1 MPNVEIK
8 ENTKSTSNISSLIAI
23 LAETAPVSLVDN
35 FEYQLNDTRKKICE
49 QIEESV
55 VINKQMKD
63 SYGNSLAAIGNND
76 KVQDFT
82 NYSLTNETMN
92 YPLWLALYNDSWV
105 FRKIIDK
112 PAQDQISCGITLHG
126 KNNYTRI
133 YKAFD
138 KFKPELTNLI
148 RWGRLFGG
156 SIAVMMFD
164 TINDVDMKYPLK
176 KNAIKNAKMKLYV
189 TDRWYG
195 VAYTSNE
202 TVSNSK
208 DIDFGKPKTY
218 RVIFADGKEYE
229 VDHSYV
235 LRYEHRTAPNLIKNG
250 QLQGWGY
257 AEGSHLIRE
266 LSRDEQLKTSI
277 TSLVNKSVIEVI
289 KMSGMRGL
297 FAGSLDAENENQLR
311 MRLEMVNWGRNYNS
325 LTFLD
330 KDDDYNQFHTTS
342 LSGLSDL
349 LERNM
354 WIVAAAADMPGILF
368 GDLKGGLSQESDAYR
383 RYADNIKTSCDTY
396 VRPVITKFLKV
407 LFYIFDIEE
416 SIDFEF
422 NSLIKKQEN
431 NEKIQSI
438 GSYGDVLQKLAEFGI
453 LSKYQVAIALRDFI
467 NNDIINI
474 TFSDENLNKLKLEEA
489 DTIIKSL
496 KDLSKNK
503 NISEEKLK
511 IPSSLSGMNTH
522 LPTETNMST
531 EMSETTEK
539 NTEENVDIGENTN
552 NEEQNIE

>member
-8 ENTKSTSNISSLIAI
+8 EDTKSASSISTLIT
-23 LAETAPVSLVDN
+23 LLNSTRSVSLTDS
-35 FEYQLNDTRKKICE
+35 FENQLTDTRDRILE
-49 QIEESV
+49 QINDST
-55 VINKQMKD
+55 VINKQIKD
-63 SYGNSLAAIGNND
+63 SYGNSLTAIGNND
-76 KVQDFT
+76 RVEEFT

-126 KNNYTRI
+126 KNNYTKI

-164 TINDVDMKYPLK
+164 TINDADMKYPLK
-176 KNAIKNAKMKLYV
+176 KSAIKNAKMKLYV

-195 VAYTSNE
+195 VSYTSTE

-229 VDHSYV
+229 VDHSYI

-297 FAGSLDAENENQLR
+297 FAGSLDTENENQLR
-311 MRLEMVNWGRNYNS
+311 MRLEMVNWGRSYNS

-330 KDDDYNQFHTTS
+330 KDDVYEQFHTTS

-383 RYADNIKTSCDTY
+383 RYADNIKGSCDTY

-407 LFYIFDIEE
+407 LFYIFGIDET
-416 SIDFEF
+416 IDFEF

-438 GSYGDVLQKLAEFGI
+438 GAYGDVLQKLAEFGI
-453 LSKYQVAIALRDFI
+453 LSKYQVAVALRDFI

-474 TFSDENLNKLKLEEA
+474 TFSDENMNKLKLEEA

-496 KDLSKNK
+496 KDLSKNR

-511 IPSSLSGMNTH
+511 IPSSLSGMSTQV
-522 LPTETNMST
+522 PTETNA
-531 EMSETTEK
+531 EVNEISETS
-539 NTEENVDIGENTN
+539 EENADIGENIN
-552 NEEQNIE
+552 NEEQNVE

>member
-8 ENTKSTSNISSLIAI
+8 EDTKSASSINTLIT
-23 LAETAPVSLVDN
+23 LLNSTRSVSLTDS
-35 FEYQLNDTRKKICE
+35 FENQLTDTRERILE
-49 QIEESV
+49 QINDST
-55 VINKQMKD
+55 VINKQIKD
-63 SYGNSLAAIGNND
+63 SYGNSLTAIGNND
-76 KVQDFT
+76 RVEEFT

-126 KNNYTRI
+126 KNNYTKI

-164 TINDVDMKYPLK
+164 TINDADMKYPLK
-176 KNAIKNAKMKLYV
+176 KSAIKNAKMKLYV

-195 VAYTSNE
+195 VSYTSTE

-297 FAGSLDAENENQLR
+297 FAGSLDTENENQLR
-311 MRLEMVNWGRNYNS
+311 MRLEMVNWGRSYNS

-330 KDDDYNQFHTTS
+330 KDDVYEQFHTTS

-383 RYADNIKTSCDTY
+383 RYADNIKGSCDTY

-407 LFYIFDIEE
+407 LFYIFGIDET
-416 SIDFEF
+416 IDFEF

-438 GSYGDVLQKLAEFGI
+438 GAYGDVLQKLAEFGI
-453 LSKYQVAIALRDFI
+453 LSKYQVAVALRDFI

-474 TFSDENLNKLKLEEA
+474 TFSDENMNKLKLEEA

-496 KDLSKNK
+496 KDLSKNR

-511 IPSSLSGMNTH
+511 IPSSLSGMSTQV
-522 LPTETNMST
+522 PTETNA
-531 EMSETTEK
+531 EVNEISETS
-539 NTEENVDIGENTN
+539 EENADIGENIN
-552 NEEQNIE
+552 NEEQNVE

>member
-8 ENTKSTSNISSLIAI
+8 EDTKSASSINTLIT
-23 LAETAPVSLVDN
+23 LLNSTRSVSLTDS
-35 FEYQLNDTRKKICE
+35 FENQLTDTRERILE
-49 QIEESV
+49 QINDST
-55 VINKQMKD
+55 VINKQIKD
-63 SYGNSLAAIGNND
+63 SYGNSLTAIGNND
-76 KVQDFT
+76 RVEEFT

-126 KNNYTRI
+126 KNNYTKI

-164 TINDVDMKYPLK
+164 TINDADMKYPLK
-176 KNAIKNAKMKLYV
+176 KSAIKNAKMKLYV

-195 VAYTSNE
+195 VSYTSTE

-229 VDHSYV
+229 VDHSYI

-297 FAGSLDAENENQLR
+297 FAGSLDTENENQLR
-311 MRLEMVNWGRNYNS
+311 MRLEMVNWGRSYNS

-330 KDDDYNQFHTTS
+330 KDDVYEQFHTTS

-383 RYADNIKTSCDTY
+383 RYADNIKGSCDTY

-407 LFYIFDIEE
+407 LFYIFGIDET
-416 SIDFEF
+416 IDFEF

-438 GSYGDVLQKLAEFGI
+438 GAYGDVLQKLAEFGI
-453 LSKYQVAIALRDFI
+453 LSKYQVAVALRDFI

-474 TFSDENLNKLKLEEA
+474 TFSDENMNKLKLEEA

-496 KDLSKNK
+496 KDLSKNR

-511 IPSSLSGMNTH
+511 IPSSLSGMSTQV
-522 LPTETNMST
+522 PTETNA
-531 EMSETTEK
+531 EVNEISETS
-539 NTEENVDIGENTN
+539 EENADIGENIN
-552 NEEQNIE
+552 NEEQNVE